1 MLSIKVSSSTYS
13 YGVYRGGTPAHA
25 RGATELRDVRGLT
38 FPEVSGPSSQEPGKS
53 KAEGKEELGKKKVLH
68 TMGGEELCPFGMV
81 GTC

>member
-1 MLSIKVSSSTYS
+1 M
-13 YGVYRGGTPAHA
+13 
-25 RGATELRDVRGLT
+25 RGLT

-53 KAEGKEELGKKKVLH
+53 KAEGKEELGKKKALH